1 MIIGF
6 VIWSIV
12 AAIPFIIGISTWK
25 SKEPTGF
32 FTGRKPPSVR
42 DVKKYNHAVAI
53 LWFGYAIFM
62 EVLGIPF
69 LFLEQNAAGF
79 LWVMLG
85 VVVITIALGVIYI
98 LIENHYRI

>member
-12 AAIPFIIGISTWK
+12 AAIPFIVGISTWK

-32 FTGRKPPSVR
+32 
-42 DVKKYNHAVAI
+42 
-53 LWFGYAIFM
+53 
-62 EVLGIPF
+62 
-69 LFLEQNAAGF
+69 

-85 VVVITIALGVIYI
+85 VVVLTISLGVIYI
-98 LIENHYRI
+98 FIEKHYRI

>member
-42 DVKKYNHAVAI
+42 DVK
-53 LWFGYAIFM
+53 
-62 EVLGIPF
+62 
-69 LFLEQNAAGF
+69 
-79 LWVMLG
+79 
-85 VVVITIALGVIYI
+85 
-98 LIENHYRI
+98 